1 MPVRFW
7 LSLDE
12 DGTQLTLR
20 GDILDDGP
28 VNPSLMLVQVDE
40 YFVHHFSRTF
50 AEDFMTPHCY
60 QGGRIHADSHR
71 VQWKDARSLIPSSVR
86 PRLQRR

>member
-1 MPVRFW
+1 MPLRFW

-28 VNPSLMLVQVDE
+28 VDPSLMLVQVDE
-40 YFVHHFSRTF
+40 NFVHHFSRTF
-50 AEDFMTPHCY
+50 AEDFMTPHVARAEEFT
-60 QGGRIHADSHR
+60 RIAIASSGKTHA
-71 VQWKDARSLIPSSVR
+71 A
-86 PRLQRR
+86 